1 MSDDRRS
8 GNGGPHDGHPD
19 GRADDNRPDEQQDEV
34 AALRRRRGPMS
45 RIGDL
50 IPDAAARLGLAD
62 ELRRARAV
70 AAFDRIVAERT
81 PAAHG
86 ACRALRVDGAV
97 LVVEAD
103 APIVAQELR
112 LHARQLAEAF
122 RAAPAGAAIS
132 EIRVTVRAR
141 GSSSGG

>member
-1 MSDDRRS
+1 M
-8 GNGGPHDGHPD
+8 N
-19 GRADDNRPDEQQDEV
+19 DEDEEG
-34 AALRRRRGPMS
+34 ARRRRGPMS

-50 IPDAAARLGLAD
+50 IPSAAARLGLAD

-70 AAFDRIVAERT
+70 ATFDAIVAERA

-86 ACRALRVDGAV
+86 ACRALRIEGVV

-112 LHARQLAEAF
+112 LHARQLLEAF
-122 RAAPAGAAIS
+122 RSAPAGGPVT
-132 EIRVTVRAR
+132 ELRVTVRGHQPSR
-141 GSSSGG
+141 GG

>member
-1 MSDDRRS
+1 VSEER
-8 GNGGPHDGHPD
+8 
-19 GRADDNRPDEQQDEV
+19 EE
-34 AALRRRRGPMS
+34 RRRRGPMS

-62 ELRRARAV
+62 ELRRARTV
-70 AAFDRIVAERT
+70 ATFDAIVAERV

-86 ACRALRVDGAV
+86 ACRALRVDGGT

-112 LHARQLAEAF
+112 LHVRVLVEAF
-122 RAAPAGAAIS
+122 RTAPAGAPID
-132 EIRVTVRAR
+132 EIRVTVGGRDPSSR
-141 GSSSGG
+141 G

>member
-1 MSDDRRS
+1 
-8 GNGGPHDGHPD
+8 
-19 GRADDNRPDEQQDEV
+19 
-34 AALRRRRGPMS
+34 MS

-50 IPDAAARLGLAD
+50 IPGAAARLGLAD

-70 AAFDRIVAERT
+70 ATFDAIVAERA

-86 ACRALRVDGAV
+86 ACRALRIEGEA

-112 LHARQLAEAF
+112 LHARQLVAAF
-122 RAAPAGAAIS
+122 RSSPAGGDVT
-132 EIRVTVRAR
+132 ELRVTVRGRQPSR
-141 GSSSGG
+141 GG